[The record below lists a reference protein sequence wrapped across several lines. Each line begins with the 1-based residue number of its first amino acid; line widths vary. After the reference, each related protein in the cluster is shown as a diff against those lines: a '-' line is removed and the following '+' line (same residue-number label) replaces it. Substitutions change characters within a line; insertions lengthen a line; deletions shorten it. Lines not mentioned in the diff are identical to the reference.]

1 VPHYDAAF
9 SSFQPLHRD
18 KLCDEDVY
26 TYVFESK
33 SVTLTSFLIL
43 TALSVMPSMT
53 AIFRVFYVTGD
64 LCKET

>member
-1 VPHYDAAF
+1 MF
-9 SSFQPLHRD
+9 I
-18 KLCDEDVY
+18 
-26 TYVFESK
+26 YVFESK

-43 TALSVMPSMT
+43 TALSVLPLMT